1 MCSAQQTTTK
11 TKILQPRD
19 TSCHVNKRQSITS
32 VSVLYVKTRDRIAS
46 FVLLS
51 AFRREGYRCKEEW
64 CRSHHDSQINP
75 TIDTPYTL
83 QPLRTT
89 SRTTT
94 TMSRGAECLCMAII
108 WLLVLIFVAWPLAFL
123 LVFLW
128 IFLQVSFFD
137 EPLAVVLPE
146 KPTNTHVSLCLIVTN
161 AAI

>member
-1 MCSAQQTTTK
+1 
-11 TKILQPRD
+11 
-19 TSCHVNKRQSITS
+19 
-32 VSVLYVKTRDRIAS
+32 
-46 FVLLS
+46 
-51 AFRREGYRCKEEW
+51 
-64 CRSHHDSQINP
+64 
-75 TIDTPYTL
+75 
-83 QPLRTT
+83 
-89 SRTTT
+89 
-94 TMSRGAECLCMAII
+94 MAII